1 MKQIK
6 YINFKKNCFLCTKIK
21 IVTMKRLLLLMIL
34 FRVGIVQTVAEN
46 ALFYDS
52 KQLTCD
58 LITSICQDK
67 DGFIWIGT
75 DYGLNKFNGTQFTH
89 FYNHP
94 KDSTSL
100 LNNSVRTLMLDN
112 QGTFWVGSIGGLQYY
127 EPEENAFHSIAFEG
141 ESFLHIMCTTQ
152 LHSGEIWI
160 GTSGKGLFRLQKET
174 GTAIRI
180 KEIPEISEYAHV
192 GAIFE
197 DCAGTIWMGINGV
210 GLLRYNPSNQ
220 SSKMFLKT
228 DLDGA
233 RNISGMAE
241 DQSGHFLIS
250 TSTAAYHYD
259 RNHDC
264 FIKIEHIEDWLP
276 MRSILISQTGTRYLA
291 TWGRGL
297 KVIQPDLKGI
307 RSESV
312 TLPYINVNVAKMRA
326 IFEDRDQNLW
336 LGCYHR
342 GLVMLSKESTPFHF
356 WSTPDREYPSAGIIT
371 SLHKDNDGNTI
382 CGIENEGIFKTTS
395 DGTVI
400 EHLLP
405 GRTFA
410 SIYRDYEGNMWY
422 GGYFCG
428 LFMQDIKGNTRFM
441 LPEYKLK
448 DIKKI
453 TGDDKGN
460 LYLSLFGSGFIRY
473 HIPTQAVTEFK
484 SESCKLG
491 NDWIYA
497 LLPDSKDRL
506 WIGHC
511 NGVEYYDLKTK
522 TFIPIISQKLGGFI
536 TYSLLE
542 DVQGNIWAATN
553 KGLMCY
559 NPNTKNFSY
568 FDEEDGLSNNTVY
581 GLAEDERGNIWCSTL
596 KGINLI
602 KVTENKIVTYYS
614 ERGLVDN
621 EYTIGASYQSM
632 NGVINFGG
640 VKGITTFHPDSI
652 TTREVQKTVV
662 LSNLYLSG
670 EEVTARTLS
679 GGKPVL
685 DTFVTGADRIS
696 LAYDDNTFTLE
707 FSTLD
712 YRNSG
717 SIFYEYRIREYE
729 KNWTSTQ
736 LGINQITYNHLNSG
750 NYTFE
755 IRACE
760 NGQYTPVKTILI
772 HIAPPWWRSS
782 WAYVCYALLLLGV
795 AYLLF
800 LNVKRRHQKE
810 MSEEKIKLFINL
822 SHEIRSPM
830 TLIVSPLESLLKKNF
845 DADTMKMLRLMQK
858 NANRIIN
865 LMNQLLDMR
874 KIEKGQLHIHC
885 VETDMVDYIRELTS
899 LFTYQ
904 AQKRNIRLQFDCKRD
919 ELPAWIDPHNFDKV
933 LVNLLSNALKYT
945 PDEGEIKVSLR
956 EETDGPTVG
965 EMQHYIEIEVTD
977 SGSGIDETKLE
988 KIFDRFYQAP
998 SNGSYGSIGFGIG
1011 LNLCR
1016 MIVGLHHGSIIARN
1030 REDGPGSRFI
1040 IRIPSGKEHLKKSEM
1055 ADVESL
1061 NRQRTSSALQLTEA
1075 NEEEMG
1081 KTKSHKTNYKIVIVD
1096 DDDEIRNFLEAE
1108 LGLHH
1113 KIYAC
1118 RNGKDGLEAIL
1129 KHQPD
1134 IIISDVVM
1142 PEMDGISLLK
1152 AIRVNPNVSH
1162 IPFILLTSKA
1172 EYKDRIEGLSKGAD
1186 VYLGKPFVI
1195 EELKVHIKNLI
1206 ETRLLLKGK
1215 FSGARDQEGKVDMPE
1230 TKSGDERLME
1240 RVMSVINKF
1249 MSDPEFNVEMLA
1261 REVGLSRVQLHR
1273 KLKDITGVST
1283 ASFIRNLRMKKAAA
1297 LLQEGK
1303 MNISE
1308 VADEVGFDNQANFST
1323 VFKKFYGSSP
1333 SEYAASVRR
1342 KDD

>member
-1 MKQIK
+1 MHKERID
-6 YINFKKNCFLCTKIK
+6 
-21 IVTMKRLLLLMIL
+21 TMKRLLLLMIL
-34 FRVGIVQTVAEN
+34 LRVGIVQAVAEN
-46 ALFYDS
+46 TLFYDS

-67 DGFIWIGT
+67 DGFIWVGT

-100 LNNSVRTLMLDN
+100 LNNSVKTLMLDN

-127 EPEENAFHSIAFEG
+127 LPEENAFHPIAFQG

-152 LHSGEIWI
+152 LRSGEIWI
-160 GTSGKGLFRLQKET
+160 GTSGKGLFCLQKET

-180 KEIPEISEYAHV
+180 KNIPELSEFAHV
-192 GAIFE
+192 GAIYE
-197 DCAGTIWMGINGV
+197 DRTGTIWMGVNGV
-210 GLLRYNPSNQ
+210 GLLRYNPYSQ
-220 SSKMFLKT
+220 SSKMFPKA

-233 RNISGMAE
+233 GNISGMAE

-259 RNHDC
+259 RDHEC
-264 FIKIEHIEDWLP
+264 FIKIEHNENWLP
-276 MRSILISQTGTRYLA
+276 MRSILISQNGTRYLG

-297 KVIQPDLKGI
+297 KVIQPDLKEI
-307 RSESV
+307 RSEVV
-312 TLPYINVNVAKMRA
+312 TLPFINANVAKMRA

-371 SLHKDNDGNTI
+371 TLHKDNDGNTV

-395 DGTVI
+395 DGTII

-410 SIYRDYEGNMWY
+410 SIYRNYDGNMWY

-428 LFMQDIKGNTRFM
+428 LFMQDIKGNTHFV

-453 TGDDKGN
+453 TSDDKGN

-473 HIPTQAVTEFK
+473 HVSTHTVTEFN
-484 SESCKLG
+484 SSSCKLG

-511 NGVEYYDLKTK
+511 NGVEYFDLKTEK
-522 TFIPIISQKLGGFI
+522 FIPIISQKLGGFI

-542 DVQGNIWAATN
+542 DVRGNIWAATN

-559 NPNTKNFSY
+559 NPATKDFSY
-568 FDEEDGLSNNTVY
+568 YDEEDGLSNNTVY

-602 KVTENKIVTYYS
+602 KVTDNKIVTYYS

-670 EEVTARTLS
+670 EVVTARTLS
-679 GGKPVL
+679 GGNPVL
-685 DTFVTGADRIS
+685 DTFVTDANRIS
-696 LAYDDNTFTLE
+696 LAYEDNTFTLE

-712 YRNSG
+712 YRNAG

-736 LGINQITYNHLNSG
+736 LGVNQITYNHLNFGS
-750 NYTFE
+750 YTFE
-755 IRACE
+755 VRACE

-772 HIAPPWWRSS
+772 HIASPWWRSS
-782 WAYVCYALLLLGV
+782 WAYACYALLLLGV

-810 MSEEKIKLFINL
+810 ISEEKIKLFINL

-830 TLIVSPLESLLKKNF
+830 TLIVSPLESLLKKGF

-904 AQKRNIRLQFDCKRD
+904 TQKRNIHLHFDYERE
-919 ELPAWIDPHNFDKV
+919 ELPAWIDPNNFDKV

-956 EETDGPTVG
+956 ERKNESTVG
-965 EMQHYIEIEVTD
+965 EMQHCIEIEVTD
-977 SGSGIDETKLE
+977 SGSGIDASKLE

-998 SNGSYGSIGFGIG
+998 SNGSNGSIGFGIG

-1016 MIVGLHHGSIIARN
+1016 MIVNLHHGSIIACN

-1040 IRIPSGKEHLKKSEM
+1040 IRIPFGKEHLKKSEM
-1055 ADVESL
+1055 ADTESL
-1061 NRQRTSSALQLTEA
+1061 SSQRTTSMPHLTDA
-1075 NEEEMG
+1075 NEEETG
-1081 KTKSHKTNYKIVIVD
+1081 KMKSHKTNYKIVIVD
-1096 DDDEIRNFLEAE
+1096 DDDEIRQFLEAE
-1108 LGLHH
+1108 LGLQH

-1118 RNGKDGLEAIL
+1118 RNGKEGLEAVL

-1152 AIRVNPNVSH
+1152 AVRVNPNVSH

-1172 EYKDRIEGLSKGAD
+1172 EYKDRIDGLSKGAD

-1215 FSGARDQEGKVDMPE
+1215 FSGARDQEGKIEMPQ

-1240 RVMSVINKF
+1240 RVMNVINKF

-1333 SEYAASVRR
+1333 SEYAASMRQIN
-1342 KDD
+1342 D

>member
-1 MKQIK
+1 
-6 YINFKKNCFLCTKIK
+6 
-21 IVTMKRLLLLMIL
+21 MKRLLLLMIVFL
-34 FRVGIVQTVAEN
+34 GGIVQVVAEN
-46 ALFYDS
+46 TLFYDS

-75 DYGLNKFNGTQFTH
+75 DYGLNKFNGIQFTH
-89 FYNHP
+89 FYNRP

-100 LNNSVRTLMLDN
+100 LDNSVKALMLDSE
-112 QGTFWVGSIGGLQYY
+112 GTLWVGSIGGLQYY
-127 EPEENAFHSIAFEG
+127 QPEENAFQSIVFEG
-141 ESFLHIMCTTQ
+141 ESTLHIMCITQ
-152 LHSGEIWI
+152 LRSGEIWV
-160 GTSGKGLFRLQKET
+160 GTSGKGAFRVRKDAR
-174 GTAIRI
+174 TAVRI
-180 KEIPEISEYAHV
+180 KDVPDISENAHY
-192 GAIFE
+192 GAIYE
-197 DCAGTIWMGINGV
+197 DRSGLIWLGVNGV
-210 GLLRYNPSNQ
+210 GLLRYDPLTQ
-220 SSKMFLKT
+220 IGKMYTKV

-233 RNISGMAE
+233 TNISGMAE
-241 DQSGHFLIS
+241 DQSGNLLFTTS
-250 TSTAAYHYD
+250 TSAYQYD
-259 RNHDC
+259 RTEQR
-264 FIKIEHIEDWLP
+264 FIKIKHYESWLP

-297 KVIQPDLKGI
+297 KTIQPDLKEI

-312 TLPYINVNVAKMRA
+312 TIPFFNVNAAKIRA
-326 IFEDRDQNLW
+326 IYEDRDQNLW

-356 WSTPDREYPSAGIIT
+356 WSIPDRDYPNSGVIT
-371 SLHKDNDGNTI
+371 SLHRDDKGNI
-382 CGIENEGIFKTTS
+382 VSGIENAGVFKMTSEGIVT
-395 DGTVI
+395 G
-400 EHLLP
+400 HLLE
-405 GRTFA
+405 GRTFS

-422 GGYFCG
+422 GGYYSG
-428 LFMQDIKGNTRFM
+428 LYMEDIKGNTHLM
-441 LPEYKLK
+441 LPEFKLK
-448 DIKKI
+448 DIKNI
-453 TGDDKGN
+453 TGDEKGN

-473 HIPTQAVTEFK
+473 NVAKQTVTEYH
-484 SESCKLG
+484 STSGGLE

-497 LLPDSKDRL
+497 LLPDSKGRL

-511 NGVEYYDLKTK
+511 NGLEYFDLKTEK
-522 TFIPIISQKLGGFI
+522 FIAIPSRDLGNFI

-542 DVQGNIWAATN
+542 DVHGNIWAGTN
-553 KGLMCY
+553 KGLLCY
-559 NPNTKNFSY
+559 QPATGDFSY
-568 FDEEDGLSNNTVY
+568 YSEEDGLSNNSVY

-602 KVTENKIVTYYS
+602 KVAENKIISYYS

-640 VKGITTFHPDSI
+640 VKGITTFHPDSV
-652 TTREVQKTVV
+652 TTQKARKTVV

-670 EEVTARTLS
+670 EAITARSKS
-679 GGKPVL
+679 GGKPIL
-685 DTFVTGADRIS
+685 DAFMTSAEKIS
-696 LAYDDNTFTLE
+696 LAYEDNTFTLE

-729 KNWTSTQ
+729 NNWTSTS
-736 LGINQITYNHLNSG
+736 LGVNCITYNHLNSG
-750 NYTFE
+750 KYTFE

-760 NGQYTPVKTILI
+760 NGQYTPVKTIRI
-772 HIAPPWWRSS
+772 HIAPPWWRSPV
-782 WAYVCYALLLLGV
+782 AYICYALLLLAV
-795 AYLLF
+795 AFQIYLS
-800 LNVKRRHQKE
+800 VKRRHQKE
-810 MSEEKIKLFINL
+810 MSEERIKLFINL

-830 TLIVSPLESLLKKNF
+830 TLIVSPLESLLKRDF
-845 DADTMKMLRLMQK
+845 DADTMRLLRLMQK

-885 VETDMVDYIRELTS
+885 VETDMVDYIRELMS

-904 AQKRNIRLQFDCKRD
+904 AQKRNINLHFDCSQE
-919 ELPAWIDPHNFDKV
+919 ELPAWIDPNNFDKV
-933 LVNLLSNALKYT
+933 LVNLLSNAFKYT
-945 PDEGEIKVSLR
+945 PDGGEIKVSLR
-956 EETDGPTVG
+956 EKTNELTMG
-965 EMQHYIEIEVTD
+965 EMQHCIEIEVAD
-977 SGSGIDETKLE
+977 NGSGIDAGKLE

-998 SNGSYGSIGFGIG
+998 SNGSNGSIGFGIG

-1016 MIVGLHHGSIIARN
+1016 MIISLHHGTIIARN
-1030 REDGPGSRFI
+1030 REDTQGSRFI
-1040 IRIPSGKEHLKKSEM
+1040 IHIPFGKEHLKKSEI
-1055 ADVESL
+1055 AEVESVTS
-1061 NRQRTSSALQLTEA
+1061 QRAASVIEVADES
-1075 NEEEMG
+1075 EEEKAKG
-1081 KTKSHKTNYKIVIVD
+1081 KTYKTNNKIVVVD
-1096 DDDEIRNFLEAE
+1096 DDDEIRSFLESE
-1108 LGLHH
+1108 LGLQH
-1113 KIYAC
+1113 KVHAC
-1118 RNGKDGLEAIL
+1118 RNGKDGLQAIL

-1134 IIISDVVM
+1134 LIISDVVM

-1152 AIRVNPNVSH
+1152 AVRSNPNVSH

-1186 VYLGKPFVI
+1186 VYLGKPFVV

-1206 ETRLLLKGK
+1206 DTRLLLKGK
-1215 FSGARDQEGKVDMPE
+1215 FSGARDQVGKVEMPE

-1240 RVMSVINKF
+1240 RVMNVINKF

-1283 ASFIRNLRMKKAAA
+1283 ASFIRNLRMQKAAA

-1308 VADEVGFDNQANFST
+1308 IADEVGFDNQANFST

-1333 SEYAASVRR
+1333 SEYAASTRN
-1342 KDD
+1342 KDK